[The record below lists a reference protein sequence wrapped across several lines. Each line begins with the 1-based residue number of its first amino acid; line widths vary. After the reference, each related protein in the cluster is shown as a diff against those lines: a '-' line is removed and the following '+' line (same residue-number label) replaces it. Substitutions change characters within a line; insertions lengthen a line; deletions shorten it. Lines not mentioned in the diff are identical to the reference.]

1 MMIYDMGFFIVI
13 LLICF
18 LFVCL
23 VCLCLSLSVFGCLS
37 WVRKYRMTNQ
47 PKLALMS
54 VLNALDIHNE
64 DMEVHRMAIE
74 LGAGLKMWPD
84 TSVLS

>member
-1 MMIYDMGFFIVI
+1 MHMMIYDMRFFG
-13 LLICF
+13 CSSD
-18 LFVCL
+18 LFSLCL
-23 VCLCLSLSVFGCLS
+23 SCLSLSVFGCLS
-37 WVRKYRMTNQ
+37 WVRKYRMMNQ